1 MERFGEDAFS
11 LESPAMYGSI
21 FSVLLM
27 GMVPV
32 WGGQGDITAL
42 SNEFTVAPPASA
54 QALILNSLDERLTA
68 SGAVIVDL
76 DSGQTVYGYNVGVSR
91 PMASLTKLMT
101 ALIIVENHDLDEL
114 VTVPEHATEVIGATA
129 NLPAGEQFTVGDLL
143 SALLIK
149 SANDAAV
156 TLAEFHSGSV
166 EAFVDE
172 MNTRSTE
179 LGLKDTI
186 YENPI
191 GFDAPTQKSTPRDL
205 AWLAMFVMRFE
216 PIAERMGTPTAQIA
230 SRTGRTITV
239 THTHQLLRAEDQQE
253 ILAGKTG
260 TTDAAGQCLLS
271 IVEIGGRRYITVLL
285 HSRDRYA
292 DMRQV
297 LTTLAN

>member
-1 MERFGEDAFS
+1 
-11 LESPAMYGSI
+11 MYGSL

-32 WGGQGDITAL
+32 WGGQGDITAV
-42 SNEFTVAPPASA
+42 SAGFTVAPPASA
-54 QALILNSLDERLTA
+54 QGSSLALLDDALTA

-76 DSGQTVYGYNVGVSR
+76 DSGQTVYGLNLDVSR

-101 ALIIVENHDLDEL
+101 ALIIVENHDLDEI
-114 VTVPEHATEVIGATA
+114 VTVPRHATEVIGTSA
-129 NLPAGEQFTVGDLL
+129 NLPAGERFTAGDLL
-143 SALLIK
+143 SALLIM

-172 MNTRSTE
+172 MNVRARE
-179 LGLKDTI
+179 LGLRDTV
-186 YENPI
+186 YENPV
-191 GFDAPTQKSTPRDL
+191 GLDAPAQKSTPRDL
-205 AWLAMFVMRFE
+205 AWLAMFVMRFD
-216 PIAERMGTPTAQIA
+216 PIAERMGTPTTKI
-230 SRTGRTITV
+230 STV
-239 THTHQLLRAEDQQE
+239 SGKTMTLMHTHQLLRAENQHD

-285 HSRDRYA
+285 HSKDRYA

-297 LTTLAN
+297 LKMLST